1 MIVAYRVQLA
11 LPLDR
16 CEDAQ
21 DYLDDTQ
28 PGVWAFYPEPGAVR
42 AELADPYTPTYAVA
56 SGRVNAAEYAMLA
69 AGAAALE
76 LAHLPIAHWETV
88 ETEHGPAEVEIPV
101 ENPSSLFEA
110 MGLVPVEDPPEDED

>member
-21 DYLDDTQ
+21 DYLDATQ
-28 PGVWAFYPEPGAVR
+28 PGVWAFYPEPGALR
-42 AELADPYTPTYAVA
+42 AELADPYTPAYAVA
-56 SGRVNAAEYAMLA
+56 SGRVNAAEYAVLA

-76 LAHLPIAHWETV
+76 LSHLPIAHWEIQ
-88 ETEHGPAEVEIPV
+88 GGIEVEIPI
-101 ENPSSLFEA
+101 ENPASLFEA
-110 MGLVPVEDPPEDED
+110 MGLVPVEDPEEED